1 MRDAHVVTGHI
12 KKRYA
17 SIARTQSSAGCCHG
31 YSCCTDAP
39 QDIGRI
45 SSLLG
50 YGENGSDDE
59 NLGLGCG
66 NPLVFASLQE
76 GETVLDLGSGGG
88 FDCFLARRQ
97 VGESGRVVGVD
108 MTSEMVRLARSNC
121 LKLGYAN
128 VDFIEGNIEALPIED
143 DSIDVIISNCVI
155 NLSRDKRK
163 VFQEAYRVLK
173 PGGRLAVADVVATA
187 EIPEEIR
194 RDLDMFTG
202 CIAGAEQVTVIE
214 QLLRTAGFSSIVLEP
229 KDTSREILSTWVP
242 GSNLDRY
249 VASYMIEAVKPQ
261 R

>member
-1 MRDAHVVTGHI
+1 
-12 KKRYA
+12 
-17 SIARTQSSAGCCHG
+17 
-31 YSCCTDAP
+31 
-39 QDIGRI
+39 
-45 SSLLG
+45 
-50 YGENGSDDE
+50 
-59 NLGLGCG
+59 
-66 NPLVFASLQE
+66 
-76 GETVLDLGSGGG
+76 
-88 FDCFLARRQ
+88 
-97 VGESGRVVGVD
+97 